1 MQRSMSDKRTI
12 QSSFR
17 GSRLENSFMTRS
29 TFISGLILAAL
40 LSAPAS
46 AAIPQWGQSAT
57 SASSSAAYQLVQR
70 EISPREAKAIALARV
85 PGGEV
90 LDIRR
95 TSDAYRV
102 RIIARDGRVVD
113 IVVDAVTGRVR

>member
-1 MQRSMSDKRTI
+1 
-12 QSSFR
+12 
-17 GSRLENSFMTRS
+17 MTRS

-46 AAIPQWGQSAT
+46 AAIPQWGQTAE